1 MVDLKLT
8 LKVLHNNIKS
18 WGPAE
23 DIINDYSCVAGFVE
37 DDASGAGKFLPCC
50 IHVMDEDNEDDRSI
64 DRAKGHHQIGVFRA
78 IGASKSQ
85 FGLE

>member
-1 MVDLKLT
+1 MANEFNMSWEEDTFFKAEREPLGVLDLKLT

-37 DDASGAGKFLPCC
+37 DDASGAGKFLP
-50 IHVMDEDNEDDRSI
+50 
-64 DRAKGHHQIGVFRA
+64 
-78 IGASKSQ
+78 
-85 FGLE
+85 